1 MTDAYKSFSLPARF
15 MDVIP
20 HMKDIGMQLTSLKP
34 EQVHLTLP
42 YREDWIGDS
51 VHGLIHPGIVTTL
64 VDSASGLAVMARV
77 GQLTPIATLDL
88 RMDYLWPA
96 VKGLPLNC
104 YASCYRLSTHI
115 AFVRASVWQDDEQK
129 TLATSQSV
137 FMRLARRKERSDA

>member
-1 MTDAYKSFSLPARF
+1 MSASSNSFTLPARF

-20 HMKDIGMQLTSLKP
+20 HMKEVGMQLTSLQA

-64 VDSASGLAVMARV
+64 VDSASGLAVMAKV
-77 GQLTPIATLDL
+77 GQLIPIATLDL

-96 VKGLPLNC
+96 LKDLPLNC
-104 YASCYRLSTHI
+104 YASCYRLTTHI
-115 AFVRASVWQDDEQK
+115 AFVRANVWQDNPEK
-129 TLATSQSV
+129 ILATSQSV
-137 FMRLARRKERSDA
+137 FMRLARGKERPHE